1 MFGKTAERRGER
13 ALIDQYIALID
24 EFCST
29 LDNSRLDVAMRL
41 ANLPDEIRGFG
52 HVKERN
58 VLAAATKRDKWLA
71 EYRNAADQADF
82 QPVRKAI

>member
-1 MFGKTAERRGER
+1 M
-13 ALIDQYIALID
+13 Q
-24 EFCST
+24 
-29 LDNSRLDVAMRL
+29 L

-71 EYRNAADQADF
+71 EYRSAADQADF